1 MDNSFF
7 QTLGNQIKTFVT
19 SEAIWRGQLVSALV
33 AGTGMFATVLSD
45 QNPTANFP
53 LLMLFFNYLFVAFY
67 IFIAYYWNDNCPHHD
82 YKKILYDRQLENPLW
97 MYGLAAFLDVEA
109 NFFVTIAYNYTSI
122 TSIMLL
128 DCFTIPC
135 VILLS
140 KIFLSAKYT
149 YTHYI
154 GTMLSLS
161 GLAVIIAVD
170 ASNSSHFDNA
180 LLGDIF
186 VMIGATFYA
195 CSNVLQEGIVKSG
208 GTERE
213 EYLLIMPILGCFLAL
228 IQGMIIDYPAMRL
241 VTWSSLVFG
250 CITGFVVC
258 LSMFYIQTSLVL
270 KAADS
275 ALFNL
280 SLLSS
285 DVYAVIFSW
294 LITGHLVSWLY
305 FLAFGLV
312 AAGIWVYHSAPN
324 PTPPDEVAGLRIR
337 SASDVKNSTHSTFN
351 TATTITSS
359 NDYNNNNS
367 SSSGISRPLSGTS
380 NPLYSEVDD
389 READDADMDN
399 SV

>member
-1 MDNSFF
+1 MNESFL
-7 QTLGNQIKTFVT
+7 QTLGKKIKSFVT

-67 IFIAYYWNDNCPHHD
+67 IFIKYYLNDNHPHHD
-82 YKKILYDRQLENPLW
+82 YKKILFDWKLENPLW
-97 MYGLAAFLDVEA
+97 MYSLAAFLDVEA
-109 NFFVTIAYNYTSI
+109 NFFVTTAYNYTSI

-140 KIFLSAKYT
+140 KIFLDAKYT
-149 YTHYI
+149 YTHYA

-161 GLAVIIAVD
+161 GLAVIIVVD

-180 LLGDIF
+180 LLGDVF

-213 EYLLIMPILGCFLAL
+213 EYLFMMPSLGCGLAF
-228 IQGMIIDYPAMRL
+228 IQGMIIDYPAMQR
-241 VTWSSLVFG
+241 VSWSPLVFG

-258 LSMFYIQTSLVL
+258 LSMFYVQTSLVL

-312 AAGIWVYHSAPN
+312 AAGIWLYHTA
-324 PTPPDEVAGLRIR
+324 PTPTPAEEVAGLRIR
-337 SASDVKNSTHSTFN
+337 SASDVKNSNHSTFN
-351 TATTITSS
+351 AATTTTTSS
-359 NDYNNNNS
+359 NDYGNNNNS
-367 SSSGISRPLSGTS
+367 NNSSNRPISVTS
-380 NPLYSEVDD
+380 NPLYSEVD
-389 READDADMDN
+389 ELEEEEIDN